1 MNRRIVESR
10 PIRLTLAKLGNYWLV
25 WEAAGLL
32 MPKRGLDFFAPR
44 MDESVVEEGGRQAA
58 AILQRFAR
66 PDSAVLDLGCGLG
79 RVAKYLAPHCKYL
92 YAADASSAYCLRARN
107 HLRNLSNVQVV
118 RIDGRSLHYFPEDTF
133 DFVYSWEVLVHA
145 PKHVVERYL
154 REVKRVLKKGGVF
167 YFHLPQPE
175 ISFPPFEWYTKDEL
189 EKLLLSSPLRLQ
201 SRTDGRDE
209 TTIVMVRDS

>member
-1 MNRRIVESR
+1 MSRRIVEAR
-10 PIRLTLAKLGNYWLV
+10 PIRLTLAKLANYRLV

-44 MDESVVEEGGRQAA
+44 MNESVMEEGGKQAA
-58 AILQRFAR
+58 EMLQRFVK
-66 PDSAVLDLGCGLG
+66 PDSVVLDLGCGLG
-79 RVAKYLAPHCKYL
+79 RVAKYLAPYCKSL

-107 HLRNLSNVQVV
+107 HLRNLPNVQVV
-118 RIDGRSLHYFPEDTF
+118 KVDGRSLRYFADKTF

-145 PKHVVERYL
+145 RKQVVQRYL
-154 REVKRVLKKGGVF
+154 HEVQRVLKKGGVF

-175 ISFPPFEWYTKDEL
+175 ISFPPFEWYSKDEL
-189 EKLLLSSPLRLQ
+189 ERLLSSSPLRLQ

-209 TTIVMVRDS
+209 TTIVMVRSS